1 MEKSLIALALL
12 AATSAC
18 ATTPAQERSAAAS
31 SAAEAKTCKVVEDE
45 ATGSLI
51 NRRQECQTPARQKAE
66 RR

>member
-1 MEKSLIALALL
+1 MEKSLIALAFL

-18 ATTPAQERSAAAS
+18 ATTPAQERATAAS
-31 SAAEAKTCKVVEDE
+31 TAAEAKDCKVVEDE

-51 NRRQECQTPARQKAE
+51 NRRQECQTPAPQKAE